1 MGAKGVRGDH
11 LVQMCRV
18 CVRQPRHSHVE
29 TWSRAREER
38 KSGLLVVQHQGSRSR
53 VRDQRSE
60 GGGAYTSRDET
71 AFIGDVFRCGP
82 AHNSIQGQAGCTKRR
97 ERGRS
102 FRTRSVR
109 VWATFTS
116 GCARGAKG
124 DDDPVHPAGI
134 KVTTVS
140 RSGVR
145 DHTHDSVRRRSQRS
159 KSSIQ
164 TRSVRGGCGCIP
176 SSDAEVA
183 GHPQG
188 EKLSY
193 CHVSKGFRVSHA
205 SPCETTEMGRPLSP
219 IIRPSIAKLRPNPAG
234 SSTSLHKSTSLV
246 PSICRTSDTNILN
259 ARMYMLRTES
269 LLLPQEKTNPAVALA
284 RKASDSGLGLGDR
297 RPVWNVLQNCVE
309 AYVKEEG
316 RT

>member
-1 MGAKGVRGDH
+1 MAFWSSSIKVVGHEYVTKGVRG
-11 LVQMCRV
+11 
-18 CVRQPRHSHVE
+18 
-29 TWSRAREER
+29 
-38 KSGLLVVQHQGSRSR
+38 
-53 VRDQRSE
+53 

-159 KSSIQ
+159 KRSIQ

-176 SSDAEVA
+176 SSDTEVA
-183 GHPQG
+183 IHR
-188 EKLSY
+188 EKTFVLS
-193 CHVSKGFRVSHA
+193 CKQRFFA
-205 SPCETTEMGRPLSP
+205 SLTHLH
-219 IIRPSIAKLRPNPAG
+219 AKLQKWVGHCPP
-234 SSTSLHKSTSLV
+234 
-246 PSICRTSDTNILN
+246 
-259 ARMYMLRTES
+259 
-269 LLLPQEKTNPAVALA
+269 
-284 RKASDSGLGLGDR
+284 
-297 RPVWNVLQNCVE
+297 
-309 AYVKEEG
+309 
-316 RT
+316 